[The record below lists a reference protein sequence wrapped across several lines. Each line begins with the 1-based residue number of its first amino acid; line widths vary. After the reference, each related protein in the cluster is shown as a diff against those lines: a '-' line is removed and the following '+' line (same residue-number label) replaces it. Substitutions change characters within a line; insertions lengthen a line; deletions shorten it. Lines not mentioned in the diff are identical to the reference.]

1 MKKLA
6 ALILT
11 GVMALGCFGTVFG
24 AETKVSVDGVPVAF
38 TDAKPF
44 VDENG
49 RTMVPLRPIA
59 NAMGLEVAW
68 DAEMQTAAFT
78 MDLPNA
84 VLENPEN
91 VDNFLGIAD
100 FLRYGK
106 DMGFDQISATA
117 FFTIGESDYYAVFSG
132 MWENGEPFA
141 EGAGVFPM
149 DTVPVVKDGR
159 TYAPARYLAEAF
171 GYDVGWNGATS
182 TVIISNK

>member
-11 GVMALGCFGTVFG
+11 GVMVFGCFGTAFA
-24 AETKVSVDGVPVAF
+24 AETKVSVDGVPVVF

-59 NAMGLEVAW
+59 DAMGLQVGWIASQQMAMFGADIPLDFYKNNYVGQVMHDEAIRIHETVYFVIG
-68 DAEMQTAAFT
+68 EERVTAT
-78 MDLPNA
+78 LD
-84 VLENPEN
+84 
-91 VDNFLGIAD
+91 
-100 FLRYGK
+100 
-106 DMGFDQISATA
+106 A
-117 FFTIGESDYYAVFSG
+117 FFEDGEIMTDSLEDY
-132 MWENGEPFA
+132 
-141 EGAGVFPM
+141 M

-171 GYDVGWNGATS
+171 GYDVGWDGATS
-182 TVIISNK
+182 TVTIVDNR